1 MKINGTIIVIPSLIS
16 VLAGLLAC
24 GGPKYSDT
32 YDRIMAQKVMRIGTD
47 ATYPPFETMNVESG
61 ELVGFDI
68 DLMTS
73 ICNQLGVKPDFI
85 VTPFDGIIPGLL
97 DDKYD
102 IIISSMTIT
111 PKRAEKVAFTNPYYW
126 ASQTIAVRMN
136 EENIKRKEDLYG
148 RRLGAQLGTTG
159 EMLAKRIP
167 NAEVFSF
174 DNIGAAFIDLA
185 NGKVDAVIN
194 DKPTSEKIIAI
205 RGDAKIVGDPLTSE
219 QYGMAVRKEDLRLL
233 DKINSV
239 LAELESSGAA
249 ERISEKWFK

>member
-1 MKINGTIIVIPSLIS
+1 
-16 VLAGLLAC
+16 
-24 GGPKYSDT
+24 
-32 YDRIMAQKVMRIGTD
+32 
-47 ATYPPFETMNVESG
+47 
-61 ELVGFDI
+61 
-68 DLMTS
+68 
-73 ICNQLGVKPDFI
+73 
-85 VTPFDGIIPGLL
+85 
-97 DDKYD
+97 
-102 IIISSMTIT
+102 
-111 PKRAEKVAFTNPYYW
+111 
-126 ASQTIAVRMN
+126 
-136 EENIKRKEDLYG
+136 
-148 RRLGAQLGTTG
+148 
-159 EMLAKRIP
+159 MLAKRIP